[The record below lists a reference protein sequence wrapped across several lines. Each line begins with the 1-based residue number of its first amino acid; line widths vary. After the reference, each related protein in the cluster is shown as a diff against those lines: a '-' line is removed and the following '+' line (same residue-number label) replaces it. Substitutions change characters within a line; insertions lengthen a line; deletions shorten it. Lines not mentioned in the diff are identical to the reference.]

1 MEKFKFGYTLDEL
14 KGRYASGAD
23 KLQDDE
29 FLGDDGLP
37 YCKKCKTKRYWV
49 LDNGQ
54 VAMHGA
60 CKCMEEAA
68 EKARQEEEARK
79 RMEEF
84 NNRKALSLT
93 GKRYRNLMFKDATIT
108 KNNTK
113 AYQKARNYVAHS
125 KEVFEGNIGLY
136 IYGDNS
142 SGKTYLIA
150 CICNELVWKGYRCIY
165 TNLASILN
173 EIRASYDKNG
183 MGECAILQHLQY
195 YDFAFIDDL
204 GKEFLGREYNAAS
217 SKWAEEKLFEV
228 LNARYNAQK
237 PTIFSSNY
245 SIGELASVLGLDKAI
260 IERVN
265 EMATRVI
272 KLEGDDFRSVVRDE
286 KSEIAKKL
294 GI

>member
-1 MEKFKFGYTLDEL
+1 MIKVGQTLEEL
-14 KGRYASGAD
+14 KAAFSSGAEVL
-23 KLQDDE
+23 KEDE
-29 FLGDDGLP
+29 YLGDDGLP
-37 YCKKCKTKRYWV
+37 YCKQCKTRRFYCTDDKQW
-49 LDNGQ
+49 
-54 VAMHGA
+54 AMRGM
-60 CKCMEEAA
+60 CKCQEEARR
-68 EKARQEEEARK
+68 KQEEEEAARK

-84 NNRKALSLT
+84 NNRKVLSLT
-93 GKRYRNLMFKDATIT
+93 GKRYRNIMFADATIT
-108 KNNTK
+108 PNNSK
-113 AYQKARNYVAHS
+113 AYQKARNYVAKS
-125 KEVFEGNIGLY
+125 KEVFDNNIGLY

-142 SGKTYLIA
+142 SGKTFLLA

-183 MGECAILQHLQY
+183 MGECAILNSLQTY
-195 YDFAFIDDL
+195 AFAFIDDL

-217 SKWAEEKLFEV
+217 SKWAEEKFFEV

-245 SIGELASVLGLDKAI
+245 SIAELASVLGLDKAI
-260 IERVN
+260 IERIN

-286 KSEIAKKL
+286 KSEIAKNL